1 MTLKRQLFIA
11 SLLMLLIPWAGL
23 QFVLEL
29 DQALRQ
35 QALQQLQ
42 DQADRLAQTAGD
54 LSLGLPVVAPHAPAI
69 YVENLQTPINLDG
82 YSDDWPGY
90 DESEQLQPWQSTAAP
105 DRPTDTISKPT
116 MRWQAATDQR
126 HLYLLIRLNNRQP
139 VFFNP
144 GAPEQP
150 HDRLMLWLEPANA
163 KLNPNAQTA
172 AWLIRTPAPG
182 KVYATTINAT
192 SGDSDNK
199 PDYRVSG
206 YWHSV
211 GNGWQL
217 ELELPKPPPDS
228 RLGFAIQWQDNSTSA
243 QTSTS
248 TNPLPALVERQPE
261 LERQL
266 TSGMSRG
273 QVTRLIEPA
282 GWVIAQ
288 QSTPA
293 RQAPPEFEALSPLQI
308 IEHISLNTLRA
319 LVQMYQPTPATLT
332 ANSNRLDMS
341 ILPKEGL
348 VRHED
353 DSIWLMTTKPVFG
366 GRTLIVEQSL
376 DQLLTL
382 SGSTLGSVIARSTLI
397 IIGLT
402 LVLLGYASWLSWRI
416 ARLQRAVSATIDQ
429 DGRIIG
435 TLPGSGAKDELG
447 QLQNHFAQ
455 MADRL
460 HGYNRYLESF
470 SKRLSHELK
479 TPVAVVRS
487 SLENLSHAETEDERS
502 QYIGRAAKATER
514 LRQILNGMSE
524 AARLE
529 QSFDHADKEHFDL
542 AEVISQASAAY
553 KALDPDH
560 QFIYTGPESGI
571 NFVGSPELLVQ
582 MLDKLVDNARDFT
595 PENGRIEIRLDQ
607 HPEHCQI
614 EVFNEGSSLP
624 TSSGVDI
631 FEAFVSQ
638 REGKTEGHLGQGLLI
653 VRLIADFFGGRVD
666 AQNQRLNGIDGA
678 CFRVIIPKLPDKPRT
693 EP

>member
-1 MTLKRQLFIA
+1 
-11 SLLMLLIPWAGL
+11 MLLIPWAGL

-54 LSLGLPVVAPHAPAI
+54 LSLGLPVAAPHAPAI
-69 YVENLQTPINLDG
+69 YVESLQSPINLDG

-90 DESEQLQPWQSTAAP
+90 DESEQFQPWQSATTP
-105 DRPTDTISKPT
+105 DHPTETIGKPT

-126 HLYLLIRLNNRQP
+126 HLYLLVRINNRQP
-139 VFFNP
+139 IFFNP

-150 HDRLMLWLEPANA
+150 HDRLKLWLEPANA
-163 KLNPNAQTA
+163 KLNPDAQTA
-172 AWLIRTPAPG
+172 EWLIRTPAPG
-182 KVYATTINAT
+182 KVYATAIDAAN
-192 SGDSDNK
+192 GDSENK

-228 RLGFAIQWQDNSTSA
+228 RLGFAIQWQDSPTSA

-248 TNPLPALVERQPE
+248 INPLPALVERQPE

-308 IEHISLNTLRA
+308 VEHISLNTLRA
-319 LVQMYQPTPATLT
+319 LVQMYQPAPATLT
-332 ANSNRLDMS
+332 ANSNRLD
-341 ILPKEGL
+341 INALPKKGL

-487 SLENLSHAETEDERS
+487 SLENLSHAETEGERS
-502 QYIGRAAKATER
+502 QYIGRATTATER
-514 LRQILNGMSE
+514 LRRILNGMSE

-529 QSFDHADKEHFDL
+529 QSFDHADKEDFDL
-542 AEVISQASAAY
+542 AEVINQASAAY

-560 QFIYTGPESGI
+560 QIIYTGPESGI
-571 NFVGSPELLVQ
+571 SFVGAPELLVQ

-607 HPEHCQI
+607 YPEHCQI

-624 TSSGVDI
+624 TNSGVNI

-653 VRLIADFFGGRVD
+653 VRLIADFLGGRVD
-666 AQNQRLNGIDGA
+666 AQSQRLNGIDGA

-693 EP
+693 DP